1 MLEAAAAGDVVPGA
15 PRLLAPLDGRTE
27 VWAAGVTYERS
38 RDARMEE
45 SSEQSVY
52 DRIYDAERPE
62 LFFKSVA
69 WRVVTD
75 GDPIA
80 VRADSPLNV
89 PEPEVGLVL
98 NADADVVGYLV
109 VDDVSSRSIE
119 GDNPLYLPQA
129 KVYDGSCAVSAGIVP
144 AWCVPDPGDLEI
156 ELRVRRGQDTVFSG
170 VTSTGA
176 LYRSNEDLV
185 GHLFRALRFPDG
197 VVLSTGTGIVPD
209 MSFSLRPGDT
219 VDISVSG
226 IGSLTNPVLD
236 SDEWLRRC
244 PPVSRDRRA
253 LPAHPH
259 PGGSVADIV
268 SIDPRTGQAVE
279 VVAQE
284 TTEEEVDRLCT
295 AALAAAPL
303 LEELG
308 RARRAALLAALADA
322 LEVRRG
328 DVVALA
334 DRETALGAGRLDGEL
349 TRTCYQLRL
358 FGEVLQEGSYLE
370 AAIAHPGDTPMGPR
384 PDLRRMLVPL
394 GPVAVF
400 GASNFPLAFS
410 VPGGDTASALAAG
423 CPVVVKAH
431 GSHPATSQ
439 LVFDVMEEAAG
450 KAGAPEGTLGIVHG
464 LQAGATLVSHPAI
477 RAVGFTGSVRGG
489 QALIRLIEQ
498 RPDPVPFF
506 GELSSLN
513 PVVVTPAAA
522 EERGARIGRELV
534 GSFTL
539 GGGQFCTKPGLV
551 LLPEGSAGNGVLEAM
566 AEAVRELPAP
576 VLLNEGIAASHGRAS
591 GGRGALPG
599 VRTVAQGEPVAE
611 EGFRAVP
618 LLLST
623 SAADLP
629 PRVTE
634 ECFGP
639 VSVVARYDGE
649 AALASALEAMPSSLT
664 ATVLRGESETELPLA
679 VSQQLRTRA
688 GRLLYDAYPTGVAVS
703 WAQHHG
709 GPWPSTNSQ
718 HTSVGTT
725 AIRRF
730 LRPVTWQG
738 APQELLPE
746 ELTDDYAGIPRR
758 IDGVL
763 HVPER

>member
-1 MLEAAAAGDVVPGA
+1 M
-15 PRLLAPLDGRTE
+15 
-27 VWAAGVTYERS
+27 
-38 RDARMEE
+38 
-45 SSEQSVY
+45 
-52 DRIYDAERPE
+52 
-62 LFFKSVA
+62 
-69 WRVVTD
+69 
-75 GDPIA
+75 
-80 VRADSPLNV
+80 
-89 PEPEVGLVL
+89 
-98 NADADVVGYLV
+98 
-109 VDDVSSRSIE
+109 
-119 GDNPLYLPQA
+119 
-129 KVYDGSCAVSAGIVP
+129 
-144 AWCVPDPGDLEI
+144 
-156 ELRVRRGQDTVFSG
+156 
-170 VTSTGA
+170 
-176 LYRSNEDLV
+176 
-185 GHLFRALRFPDG
+185 
-197 VVLSTGTGIVPD
+197 
-209 MSFSLRPGDT
+209 
-219 VDISVSG
+219 
-226 IGSLTNPVLD
+226 
-236 SDEWLRRC
+236 
-244 PPVSRDRRA
+244 
-253 LPAHPH
+253 
-259 PGGSVADIV
+259 ADIV
-268 SIDPRTGQAVE
+268 SIDPRTGRAVE

-284 TTEEEVDRLCT
+284 TTEEEVDRLCA

-308 RARRAALLAALADA
+308 RARRTALLAALADA
-322 LEVRRG
+322 LEVRR
-328 DVVALA
+328 DDIVALA

-358 FGEVLQEGSYLE
+358 FGEVLREGSYLE
-370 AAIAHPGDTPMGPR
+370 AAIDHPGDTPMGPR

-439 LVFDVMEEAAG
+439 LTFEILEQAAR

-477 RAVGFTGSVRGG
+477 RAVGFTGSVSGG
-489 QALIRLIEQ
+489 QALMRLIEQ

-513 PVVVTPAAA
+513 PVVVTPTAA
-522 EERGARIGRELV
+522 EERGAQIGRELV

-551 LLPEGSAGNGVLEAM
+551 LLPDGPAGDGVLEAM
-566 AEAVRELPAP
+566 AAAVRELPPA
-576 VLLNEGIAASHGRAS
+576 VLLNEGIATTYGRAS
-591 GGRGALPG
+591 AELAQLPG
-599 VRTVAQGEPVAE
+599 VRTVAQGGPVAE
-611 EGFRAVP
+611 EGFRAAP

-623 SAADLP
+623 SAGDLP
-629 PRVTE
+629 QRVTE

-639 VSVVARYDGE
+639 VAVVTRYDGE
-649 AALASALEAMPSSLT
+649 ADLASALEAMPSSLT
-664 ATVLRGESETELPLA
+664 ATVLRGEGETELPLA
-679 VSQQLRTRA
+679 VSQQLRGRA
-688 GRLLYDAYPTGVAVS
+688 GRLVYDAYPTGVAVS

-738 APQELLPE
+738 APRELLPA
-746 ELTDDYAGIPRR
+746 ELTDDYEGIPRR

-763 HVPER
+763 HVPGQ

>member
-1 MLEAAAAGDVVPGA
+1 M
-15 PRLLAPLDGRTE
+15 
-27 VWAAGVTYERS
+27 
-38 RDARMEE
+38 
-45 SSEQSVY
+45 
-52 DRIYDAERPE
+52 
-62 LFFKSVA
+62 
-69 WRVVTD
+69 
-75 GDPIA
+75 
-80 VRADSPLNV
+80 
-89 PEPEVGLVL
+89 
-98 NADADVVGYLV
+98 ADV
-109 VDDVSSRSIE
+109 
-119 GDNPLYLPQA
+119 
-129 KVYDGSCAVSAGIVP
+129 
-144 AWCVPDPGDLEI
+144 
-156 ELRVRRGQDTVFSG
+156 
-170 VTSTGA
+170 
-176 LYRSNEDLV
+176 
-185 GHLFRALRFPDG
+185 
-197 VVLSTGTGIVPD
+197 
-209 MSFSLRPGDT
+209 
-219 VDISVSG
+219 
-226 IGSLTNPVLD
+226 
-236 SDEWLRRC
+236 
-244 PPVSRDRRA
+244 
-253 LPAHPH
+253 
-259 PGGSVADIV
+259 V
-268 SIDPRTGQAVE
+268 SIDPRTGRAVE

-284 TTEEEVDRLCT
+284 TTVGGVAGGRG
-295 AALAAAPL
+295 APGPPAPL

-308 RARRAALLAALADA
+308 RARRTALLAALADA
-322 LEVRRG
+322 LEVRR
-328 DVVALA
+328 DDIVALA

-358 FGEVLQEGSYLE
+358 FGEVLREGSYLE
-370 AAIAHPGDTPMGPR
+370 AAIDHPEDTPMGAR

-439 LVFDVMEEAAG
+439 LTFEILEQAAR

-477 RAVGFTGSVRGG
+477 RAVGFTGSVSGG
-489 QALIRLIEQ
+489 QALMRLIEQ

-522 EERGARIGRELV
+522 GERGAQIGRELV

-551 LLPEGSAGNGVLEAM
+551 LLPDGPAGDGVLEAM
-566 AEAVRELPAP
+566 AGAVRELPPA
-576 VLLNEGIAASHGRAS
+576 VLLNEGIATTYGRA
-591 GGRGALPG
+591 AAELAQLPG
-599 VRTVAQGEPVAE
+599 VRTVAQGGPVAE
-611 EGFRAVP
+611 EGFRAAP

-623 SAADLP
+623 SAGDLP
-629 PRVTE
+629 QRVTE

-639 VSVVARYDGE
+639 VAVVTRYDGE
-649 AALASALEAMPSSLT
+649 ADLASALEAMPSSLT
-664 ATVLRGESETELPLA
+664 ATVLRGEGETELPLA
-679 VSQQLRTRA
+679 VSQQLRGRA
-688 GRLLYDAYPTGVAVS
+688 GRLVYDAYPTGVAVS

-738 APQELLPE
+738 APRDLLPA
-746 ELTDDYAGIPRR
+746 ELTDDYQGIPRR

-763 HVPER
+763 HVPGQ